1 MKEARLGTAAGAH
14 PGPRENSRDDGVAQ
28 MLDGNTHESG
38 DPGLE
43 LSSSSSRFPNAAALL
58 EGLAALEAEFE
69 TVLGRNPPSSPA
81 DSQ

>member
-1 MKEARLGTAAGAH
+1 
-14 PGPRENSRDDGVAQ
+14 

-43 LSSSSSRFPNAAALL
+43 LSSPSSRFPNAAALL

>member
-1 MKEARLGTAAGAH
+1 
-14 PGPRENSRDDGVAQ
+14 

-43 LSSSSSRFPNAAALL
+43 LSSPTRRLPNAAALL

-69 TVLGRNPPSSPA
+69 TVLRRKPPSSRQVL
-81 DSQ
+81 DSQGES

>member
-1 MKEARLGTAAGAH
+1 
-14 PGPRENSRDDGVAQ
+14 

-43 LSSSSSRFPNAAALL
+43 LSSPSSRFPNAAALL

-69 TVLGRNPPSSPA
+69 TVLGRNPPSSRQTLNSR
-81 DSQ
+81 D